1 MAVVTKEEEEEEEEE
16 EEAAAAVTLACEV
29 ANVEAEESE
38 CYDAD
43 VVVCLNDAGGLDVD
57 EYNIYDDE
65 MAGL

>member
-1 MAVVTKEEEEEEEEE
+1 MAVVTKEEEEAAA
-16 EEAAAAVTLACEV
+16 AAAAVTLACEV

-57 EYNIYDDE
+57 EYNIYDDVL
-65 MAGL
+65 AGL